1 MENTSVNIYAD
12 IQHKLKNTEYR
23 QCPVC
28 GSVYYYR
35 GNKQKHE
42 RSLKHKYAEYVNQ
55 TMFEITRVKS
65 KNEDDAIVIN
75 TFKERK
81 RYTFNGSGK

>member
-1 MENTSVNIYAD
+1 MDNNSVNIYAD
-12 IQHKLKNTEYR
+12 IQHKLKNNTYH
-23 QCPVC
+23 QCLVC

-55 TMFEITRVKS
+55 TMFEITRLKA
-65 KNEDDAIVIN
+65 KDEDNTVVI
-75 TFKERK
+75 K
-81 RYTFNGSGK
+81 YI